1 MLDPP
6 EPLRPEAEAVANQ
19 QHHRAEPAAAAAAF
33 DGFAVGDRVRLQ
45 GISGLC
51 QLHGNVGRI
60 TNANYR
66 GMDPA
71 ARFAVVLEEGPVR
84 LAVAEGRQLR
94 KQVATALLVPLPQ
107 QAPAAAL
114 ACSRRRSERGY
125 LYRDPIS
132 LSDTE
137 PCSGA
142 TGS

>member
-6 EPLRPEAEAVANQ
+6 EPQHPGGRPSRTSSTTARRLRPRPLSTASPSATAC
-19 QHHRAEPAAAAAAF
+19 AS
-33 DGFAVGDRVRLQ
+33 Q
-45 GISGLC
+45 GIGGLC
-51 QLHGNVGRI
+51 QLDSKVGKI

-71 ARFAVVLEEGPVR
+71 ARFAVVLEEGPAR

-107 QAPAAAL
+107 QAPAAAV

-125 LYRDPIS
+125 LYRGPFS